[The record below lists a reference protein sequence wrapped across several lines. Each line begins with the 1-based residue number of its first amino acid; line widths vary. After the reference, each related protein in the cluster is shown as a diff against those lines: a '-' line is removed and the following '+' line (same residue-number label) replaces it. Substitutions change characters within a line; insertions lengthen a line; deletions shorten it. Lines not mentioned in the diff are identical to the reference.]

1 MKKILLSFVMAVAV
15 LAAHAATEDI
25 ISKFTYTWNGAETFT
40 NNEDGSITFNAV
52 SWGGLA
58 AWLATDDGK
67 CDWSA
72 WKKVVFEFAEPTT
85 VNTQILVGDA
95 SAWGEVGI
103 TSLEC
108 SFEGKDMSAIEQI
121 ALQASAPTT
130 ITITRIY
137 LSDGEGGS
145 GEEPGA
151 IKTAVLDA
159 NGGTHTL
166 RAGEW
171 GWDAI
176 WLAKDV
182 TEYNIIIFEVESVS
196 GHGQVV
202 VQGIDKNGE
211 TVQDDIDF
219 DEPGIYL
226 IEIDDWKTLN
236 QYAYQNIN
244 LSSEDAGMPDGET
257 TIVIRKVW
265 LSSQTFDEY
274 VAGFLHIFA
283 IGDLAGCN
291 GWDPSDGS
299 LELTYHKDTDTFTG
313 TITVL
318 DAWEG
323 NGWFAFGIALGADK
337 DDWATFNQ
345 FRISVAPDWGTLDVA
360 TPIEIGLDQ
369 SFKLPAGIYNVTFD
383 NYAGTILFTAA
394 TENSISDVAT
404 EAAPVAYYSIAGAR
418 LNAPQKGVNVVR
430 MSNGA
435 VKKVLVK

>member
-1 MKKILLSFVMAVAV
+1 MKKILLSFVMAVAA
-15 LAAHAATEDI
+15 LAAHATTEDI

-58 AWLATDDGK
+58 AWLPEGDVK

-103 TSLEC
+103 TKLEC
-108 SFEGKDMSAIEQI
+108 SFEGKDMSALDQI

-130 ITITRIY
+130 LIITRIY
-137 LSDGEGGS
+137 LSDGEDEGGE
-145 GEEPGA
+145 GEDFK
-151 IKTAVLDA
+151 IAVLDA
-159 NGGTHTL
+159 TGGTHVL
-166 RAGEW
+166 PAGDW
-171 GWDAI
+171 GWDGV
-176 WLAKDV
+176 WLDRDV
-182 TEYNIIIFEVESVS
+182 TAYNTLIFEVESVT
-196 GHGQVV
+196 GHGNIVV
-202 VQGIDKNGE
+202 KGIDKNGDP
-211 TVQDDIDF
+211 VQDEIDF
-219 DEPGIYL
+219 DKPFYYI
-226 IEIDDWKTLN
+226 IEIDDWAKIE
-236 QYAYQNIN
+236 QYAYQNVYR
-244 LSSEDAGMPDGET
+244 SSDEVEKPDGET
-257 TIVIRKVW
+257 TIVIKKVW
-265 LSSQTFDEY
+265 LTSQTADEY
-274 VAGFLHIFA
+274 VESLMHVFA
-283 IGDLAGCN
+283 IGNLAGCN

-299 LELTYHKDTDTFTG
+299 LELTYNKDTDTFTG

-318 DAWEG
+318 DEWEG

-360 TPIEIGLDQ
+360 TPVEIGLNQ

-394 TENSISDVAT
+394 TENSISDVTT